1 MQKVEMENV
10 QEYWAFEANQY
21 VQEYVQNVEYYLK
34 KQDKIP
40 PSPKIRAPL
49 TKYYRPEMDI
59 SEELSESETSYYQL
73 LIGVM
78 RWIVELKTA
87 DICVELSMM
96 YLLITA

>member
-1 MQKVEMENV
+1 MT
-10 QEYWAFEANQY
+10 
-21 VQEYVQNVEYYLK
+21 L
-34 KQDKIP
+34 P
-40 PSPKIRAPL
+40 PKIRAPL
-49 TKYYRPEMDI
+49 TNDYRPYIDI